1 MNMNVNV
8 NVNMKRVAPAAA
20 LLSLLCSLL
29 AASPALASGGE
40 GESTLLNQSIDTL
53 VFLTII
59 VLLALK
65 PAKAAVAARSDE
77 VAKEINAAKAAH
89 EQARALL
96 SKYESMIGSLES
108 ERAALLEQY
117 RAQGE
122 AEKAALIDEGKR
134 DAERLAADAKRAAE
148 NELLALQRKIEV
160 ELVNAA
166 LAKAEALLKTG
177 VGALDHDRLTQ
188 EYIKQVEQLGA

>member
-1 MNMNVNV
+1 MLNMNMNVN
-8 NVNMKRVAPAAA
+8 MKQVAPAAA

-29 AASPALASGGE
+29 AASPALASGGA

-53 VFLTII
+53 VFLTLI

-96 SKYESMIGSLES
+96 SKYESMIGSLEG